1 MQEDEKEKVIMSLF
15 RHVTRFFNYIH
26 KKMSTMTKVTIGK
39 VGGKVW
45 KLGMTLALSEQ
56 VPKASVRR
64 LL

>member
-1 MQEDEKEKVIMSLF
+1 MQEGEMEKVIMSLF
-15 RHVTRFFNYIH
+15 RRITRFFNYIH
-26 KKMSTMTKVTIGK
+26 KKTSTMTKVTIGK

-45 KLGMTLALSEQ
+45 KLGITLAPSEQ